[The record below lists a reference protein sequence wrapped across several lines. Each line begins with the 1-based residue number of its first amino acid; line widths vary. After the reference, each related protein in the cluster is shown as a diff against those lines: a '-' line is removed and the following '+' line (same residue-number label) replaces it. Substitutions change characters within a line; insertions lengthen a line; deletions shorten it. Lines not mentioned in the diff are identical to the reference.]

1 MRNEETEDQQ
11 QRTARFIT
19 IPMVV
24 LDGWVGH
31 DERYLKWWTW
41 LRREASWTEKTVWF
55 NRQQVYLQARQ
66 VIVTVNSLVKQWG
79 VSKPTV
85 IRFLQR
91 LEQDKLIERQT
102 DNHKSIITITQLGW
116 ADLEVKSE
124 VKDAV
129 NLDGEVDRQMYP
141 QVNLTPFI
149 DKKINIIA
157 GGGARTREEAVAKI
171 FERNLFENDFDE
183 IIDFFNQQMKGK
195 VIPQVALKTPER
207 RRAYEQLITQTGVD
221 KESVKQAIMNAAASD
236 FLNGK
241 GQKGWIA
248 DFDWIMVP
256 QHFQKVLENFY
267 RNKQITQTYG
277 TTNGYQD
284 PRRGVE
290 ASRTDSFAAG
300 YDRPL

>member
-1 MRNEETEDQQ
+1 MGGIETEQL
-11 QRTARFIT
+11 RTAGYIT
-19 IPMVV
+19 IPMTV

-141 QVNLTPFI
+141 QAYPTPFI

-207 RRAYEQLITQTGVD
+207 RQAYEQLIAQTGVD

-248 DFDWIMVP
+248 DFDWIMMP

-267 RNKQITQTYG
+267 RNKQVTQTYG

>member
-1 MRNEETEDQQ
+1 MGGIETEQL
-11 QRTARFIT
+11 RTAGYIT
-19 IPMVV
+19 IPMTV

-31 DERYLKWWTW
+31 NDRYLKWWTW

-55 NRQQVYLQARQ
+55 GRQQVYLQAKQ
-66 VIVTVNSLVKQWG
+66 VIVTVNLLVKQWN

-102 DNHKSIITITQLGW
+102 DNHKSIITITELGW

-129 NLDGEVDRQMYP
+129 NIDSEVYRQMYP

-149 DKKINIIA
+149 DKEINIIA

-183 IIDFFNQQMKGK
+183 IIDFFNQQMTGK
-195 VIPQVALKTPER
+195 TIPQVAIKTPER
-207 RRAYEQLITQTGVD
+207 IRAFEQLIAQTGVD
-221 KESVKQAIMNAAASD
+221 KESVKRAIMNAAASD

-267 RNKQITQTYG
+267 RNKQVTQTQYG

>member
-1 MRNEETEDQQ
+1 MGGIETEQ

-31 DERYLKWWTW
+31 NDRYLKWWTW
-41 LRREASWTEKTVWF
+41 LRREASWTEREVWF

-66 VIVTVNSLVKQWG
+66 VIVTVNLLVKQWG

-116 ADLEVKSE
+116 ADLEVKPE

-129 NLDGEVDRQMYP
+129 NIDGEIDRQMYP
-141 QVNLTPFI
+141 QVNPTPFI

-157 GGGARTREEAVAKI
+157 GGGARTREEAVA
-171 FERNLFENDFDE
+171 NHDFDE
-183 IIDFFNQQMKGK
+183 IIEFFNQQMTGK
-195 VIPQVALKTPER
+195 TIPQVALKTPER
-207 RRAYEQLITQTGVD
+207 RQAFEQLIAQTGVD
-221 KESVKQAIMNAAASD
+221 KESVKQAIINAAASD

-256 QHFQKVLENFY
+256 QHFLKVLENFY
-267 RNKQITQTYG
+267 RNKQVTQTYG